1 MTQRINIERNKAGL
15 EDLLFGIG
23 TKIQSR
29 AGKEVKVTKINAQNL
44 PFDELRSL
52 SQAITDFD
60 EYKTYLAQ
68 YDKAITDLQINFQAL
83 IKIQEILKTQAAQAE
98 VDTQMAIAAI
108 AAMDK
113 DMSTLTS
120 VNSFKL
126 NGQALSQVRANIDA
140 VSLEGQALSQ
150 VRANIDAVSLE
161 GQTLEQIKADINT
174 VSFDDKIQ
182 AILNQQN
189 QQNTQI
195 VVLGIEIWGNAIR
208 QHGLQIEG
216 VIL

>member
-140 VSLEGQALSQ
+140 VSLEGQ
-150 VRANIDAVSLE
+150 
-161 GQTLEQIKADINT
+161 TLEQIKADINT